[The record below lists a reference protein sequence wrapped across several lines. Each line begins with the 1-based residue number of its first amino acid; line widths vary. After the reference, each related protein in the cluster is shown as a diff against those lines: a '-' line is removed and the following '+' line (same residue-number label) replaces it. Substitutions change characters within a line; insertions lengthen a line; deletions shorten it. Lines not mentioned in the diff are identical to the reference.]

1 MGELDDVRF
10 GMVGHGH
17 ITGQFLAAMDVVE
30 GAHVGAVAGRD
41 PDRAR
46 AFAQQRGIAASYGST
61 AEMLEREQ
69 LDAVYIC
76 TPHPS
81 HVDAALACI
90 DAGVAVLVE
99 KPMSPNLEGTTRIVT
114 AAQDAGVFAMEA
126 MWTRFLPIY
135 EVVRRWIDDGRIGG
149 VRLVTASF
157 GFAAPVDPLHRL
169 FNPHSAG
176 GSLLDVGV
184 YPLALARWLYGAPP
198 AEYGVVGRVGETN
211 VDEIV
216 SIAASYPG
224 GGLAQ
229 LGSSIVANLDLG
241 AVISGT
247 AGSIEIPVFFA
258 ADRAVL
264 RAEGQEET
272 EEIPHR
278 ANGFEYEIEEVVGCV
293 RSGRTESEHMPLAL
307 SLEMAGLCDEIRGRL
322 GVVYP
327 FEAGSGI
334 G

>member
-1 MGELDDVRF
+1 MSEADDIRF

-17 ITGQFLAAMDVVE
+17 ISGQFLTAMEVVE
-30 GAHVGAVAGRD
+30 GANLRAVAGRD
-41 PDRAR
+41 SVRAS
-46 AFAQQRGIAASYGST
+46 AFAQDRGIAASYGSVG
-61 AEMLEREQ
+61 EMLHAEQ

-81 HVDAALACI
+81 HVDTAVACI
-90 DAGVAVLVE
+90 EAGVAVLVE
-99 KPMSPNLEGTTRIVT
+99 KPLAPNLKGVTRIV
-114 AAQDAGVFAMEA
+114 AAARDAGVFAMEA

-135 EVVRRWIDDGRIGG
+135 EEVRRWVDEGRIGE
-149 VRLVTASF
+149 VRQVSASF
-157 GFAAPVDPLHRL
+157 GFAVPVMPEHRL
-169 FNPHSAG
+169 FNPALAG

-184 YPLALARWLYGAPP
+184 YPLTVAHWLYGSRPS
-198 AEYGVVGRVGETN
+198 EYGVVARVGETG

-229 LGSSIVANLDLG
+229 LGCATVANLDLD

-258 ADRAVL
+258 AERAIL
-264 RAEGQEET
+264 RAGGEEEV
-272 EEIPHR
+272 EEFPHR
-278 ANGFEYEIEEVVGCV
+278 ANGFEYEIQEVVDCV
-293 RSGRTESEHMPLAL
+293 RAGRTESERMPLSL
-307 SLEMAGLCDEIRGRL
+307 TLEMAGLCDEIRERL

-327 FEAGSGI
+327 FEDGGS
-334 G
+334 

>member
-1 MGELDDVRF
+1 MVAEADDIRF

-17 ITGQFLAAMDVVE
+17 ISGQFLSAMEVVE
-30 GAHVGAVAGRD
+30 GAHIDAVAGRD
-41 PDRAR
+41 SGRAS
-46 AFAQQRGIAASYGST
+46 AFAQDRGIAASYGSVG
-61 AEMLEREQ
+61 EMLDAEQ

-81 HVDAALACI
+81 HVEAALACV

-99 KPMSPNLEGTTRIVT
+99 KPLAPNLEGATRIVD
-114 AAQDAGVFAMEA
+114 AARDAGVFAMEA

-135 EVVRRWIDDGRIGG
+135 EVVRRWVDDGRIGD
-149 VRLVTASF
+149 VQLVTAAF
-157 GFAAPVDPLHRL
+157 GFAAPVMPEHRL
-169 FNPHSAG
+169 FNPDLAG

-184 YPLALARWLYGAPP
+184 YPLTIAHWLYGSHPS
-198 AEYGVVGRVGETN
+198 EYGVVGRVGETG

-229 LGSSIVANLDLG
+229 LGCATVANLDFS
-241 AVISGT
+241 AMIYGT

-258 ADRAVL
+258 ADRAIL
-264 RAEGQEET
+264 RAGGEEEV

-278 ANGFEYEIEEVVGCV
+278 ANGFEYEIQEVVDGV
-293 RSGRTESEHMPLAL
+293 RAGRTESERMPLSL
-307 SLEMAGLCDEIRGRL
+307 TLEMAGLCDEIRGKL

-327 FEAGSGI
+327 FEKGGS
-334 G
+334 